1 MLIEFTVSNFRS
13 ISEPVVFSTVAS
25 AAAAKQPGITFPT
38 QNTLAPEVLTSAV
51 VFGPNASGKSSLFNA
66 VDFFAEFVCNSSRQG
81 SQGDEISFPRNRV
94 SPGCEDAP
102 TSMEMVFSHD
112 GEVFQYGFSLTNQR
126 VIEEWLFAR
135 TSKHGSKTRTIFTR
149 EFDEEA
155 DSYAWTLNEGQLP
168 GERESWRAATRDN
181 ALFLS
186 TAVQLNSKT
195 LSKPFSWIRSGIHVI
210 GSNQRITKD
219 FTAQLLQDEQYRA
232 RVVEFLQALDLPIE
246 GFRVEERQAEI
257 PDEAREFFS
266 ERMLSELTK
275 SAANEKVYRV
285 FAKHQNSVGQT
296 VELSLEEESDGTQA
310 MFGMA
315 GPIIDVLENGET
327 LLVDELS
334 NSLHPLALKGLVDIF
349 HDKRQNP
356 KGAQLIFTSHETFII
371 SKSFMHKDQIWF
383 IHRPDGQHTQ
393 LTPLSDFKVRELEA
407 FQRAYL
413 GGKFG
418 AIPNVRR
425 MQNAGAE

>member
-13 ISEPVVFSTVAS
+13 ISTPVTFSTVAS
-25 AAAAKQPGITFPT
+25 AAASKQPSITFET
-38 QNTLAPEVLTSAV
+38 QNSLAPEVLTSAV

-66 VDFFAEFVCNSSRQG
+66 VDFFVSFVSNSARQG
-81 SQGDEISFPRNRV
+81 SQGDGISFPQNRV
-94 SPGCEDAP
+94 SPDCKDAP
-102 TSMEMVFSHD
+102 TTLEMVFSHD
-112 GEVFQYGFSLTNQR
+112 GEVFQYGFSLTNER
-126 VIEEWLFAR
+126 VLEEWLFAR

-149 EFDEEA
+149 EYDEKSEN
-155 DSYAWTLNEGQLP
+155 YAWSLNEGQLP

-195 LSKPFSWIRSGIHVI
+195 LTKPYSWIRNGIHVI

-219 FTAQLLQDEQYRA
+219 FTALMLQDEQYRA
-232 RVVEFLQALDLPIE
+232 RVVDFMQALDLPIE
-246 GFRVEERQAEI
+246 GFRVEEKQAEI
-257 PDEAREFFS
+257 PDEAKDFFS
-266 ERMLSELTK
+266 EKMLSELTK
-275 SAANEKVYRV
+275 SAKDEKVYRV
-285 FAKHQNSVGQT
+285 FAKHRNTAGQT

-315 GPIIDVLENGET
+315 GPIIDVLENGGT

-334 NSLHPLALKGLVDIF
+334 NSLHPLALKGLVGIF

-356 KGAQLIFTSHETFII
+356 KGAQLIFTSHETSII
-371 SKSFMHKDQIWF
+371 SKNFMHKDQIWF
-383 IHRPDGQHTQ
+383 IHRPDRQHTE

-425 MQNAGAE
+425 MRNASTE

>member
-13 ISEPVVFSTVAS
+13 ISAPVTFSAVAS
-25 AAAAKQPGITFPT
+25 AAASKQPGITFET
-38 QNTLAPEVLTSAV
+38 QNSLAPEVLTSAV

-66 VDFFAEFVCNSSRQG
+66 VDFFVGFVCNSARKG
-81 SQGDEISFPRNRV
+81 SQGEEISFPQNKV
-94 SPGCEDAP
+94 SPDCKDAA
-102 TSMEMVFSHD
+102 TTMEMVFSHD
-112 GEVFQYGFSLTNQR
+112 GEVFQYGFSLTHQR
-126 VIEEWLFAR
+126 VLDEWLFAR

-149 EFDEEA
+149 EYDEASEKYEWA
-155 DSYAWTLNEGQLP
+155 LNEGQLP

-195 LSKPFSWIRSGIHVI
+195 LTKPYSWVRSGIHVI
-210 GSNQRITKD
+210 RSNQRITKD

-232 RVVEFLQALDLPIE
+232 KVIDFIQALDLPIE
-246 GFRVEERQAEI
+246 GFRVEEKQAEV
-257 PDEAREFFS
+257 PDEMVQMFS
-266 ERMLSELTK
+266 EKMLSELTK
-275 SAANEKVYRV
+275 SVADEKVYRV
-285 FAKHQNSVGQT
+285 FAKHQNTAGQT

-327 LLVDELS
+327 LLIDELS
-334 NSLHPLALKGLVDIF
+334 NSLHPLALKGLVGIF

-356 KGAQLIFTSHETFII
+356 KGAQLIFTSHETSII

-383 IHRPDGQHTQ
+383 IHRPDGQHTA
-393 LTPLSDFKVRELEA
+393 LTPLSDFKVREVEA

-425 MQNAGAE
+425 MQDAGAE